1 MTEISSAFDFLVRRD
16 DLHETKF
23 AAADDPDSIELS
35 TGQILV
41 AIDKFGF
48 SANNITYATLGDA
61 MNYWNFFPGPQ
72 GWGRVPVWGF
82 ADVVRSSNDAVSE
95 SERLFGYLP
104 MSTHLV
110 LEPTNITSTSLEDG
124 APHRAELPG
133 VYQRY
138 GRVSLDPKHDPERE
152 EQQALWQPLFMT
164 SFGAADF
171 LVDND
176 LFGGKAVVFSS
187 ASSKTAL
194 GTAFLLHQTGTAQ
207 GNLIALTSPANVS
220 FCEQLGYYDKVVAY
234 EKVDSLDADTPTVYV
249 DLAGNENVLR
259 ALKNHLGQ
267 SLKHTVVIGATHWDQ
282 RATGV
287 GLGDGQSTFF
297 FLPPWLEKRRSEW
310 GPGEFGKRYS
320 DAQRAFFPSVDSWM
334 KIVHGVGPE
343 AVEAVYHETL
353 DGKVAPE
360 VGHILSLVES

>member
-1 MTEISSAFDFLVRRD
+1 MTEPGGAYDFLVRRD

-23 AAADDPDSIELS
+23 AAADDPNAIELGP
-35 TGQILV
+35 GQILV
-41 AIDKFGF
+41 AIDRFGF

-61 MNYWNFFPGPQ
+61 MRYWNFFPGPQ

-82 ADVVRSSNDAVSE
+82 SDVVRSNNDTVSE
-95 SERLFGYLP
+95 SERIFGYFP

-110 LEPTNITSTSLEDG
+110 LEPGNITTTSFEDR
-124 APHRAELPG
+124 ASHRADLPS

-152 EQQALWQPLFMT
+152 DQQALWQPLFMT

-176 LFGGKAVVFSS
+176 LFGCKAVVFSS

-194 GTAFLLHQTGTAQ
+194 GTAFLLHQLEAAQ

-234 EKVDSLDADTPTVYV
+234 EEVDSLDADTPTVYV

-282 RATGV
+282 RSTGA

-320 DAQRAFFPSVDSWM
+320 EAQRAFFPSVDSWM
-334 KIVHGVGPE
+334 NIVHGVGPE
-343 AVEAVYHETL
+343 AVEAVYRETL
-353 DGKVAPE
+353 DGKAAPE